1 MDQDELLNTLTTL
14 RSQLSSAEEI
24 DTQTQMMLQTVTDDI
39 QKILDSR
46 TASGVVDES
55 DTSFSA
61 RLRESLI
68 ELEARHP
75 HVGGLLERITDGLAS
90 MGI

>member
-24 DTQTQMMLQTVTDDI
+24 DAETQMMLQTVTDDI

-46 TASGVVDES
+46 APSGAVDES